1 MKKLLLFMLMSFL
14 ALNSFAQA
22 DTTRYWKIKGENSL
36 NFSQISF
43 KNWSAG
49 GENSLSLNL
58 LLDYSANYK
67 KNNISWDNNLI
78 IGYGLTKQGD
88 AKVKKSD
95 DRIDFSSMIGRK
107 ISKHWNVSGFLGF
120 KSQFFKGYKYSEV
133 NGVSIRKD
141 ISDFMAPAYIVT
153 GVGAEYKPFDFFSI
167 LILPATLKMT
177 VVNVDEYAV
186 LFGIDE
192 GDNVKYEFGGSMKAS
207 FNKEII
213 TNVTLKSKLELF
225 SNYTSNAKNIDV
237 LWDVAV
243 HMKINNFL
251 TTNFVVNMIY
261 DDDVETVREDGT
273 ISGARLQYM
282 QLFGLGLTYNF

>member
-1 MKKLLLFMLMSFL
+1 
-14 ALNSFAQA
+14 
-22 DTTRYWKIKGENSL
+22 
-36 NFSQISF
+36 
-43 KNWSAG
+43 
-49 GENSLSLNL
+49 
-58 LLDYSANYK
+58 
-67 KNNISWDNNLI
+67 
-78 IGYGLTKQGD
+78 
-88 AKVKKSD
+88 
-95 DRIDFSSMIGRK
+95 
-107 ISKHWNVSGFLGF
+107 
-120 KSQFFKGYKYSEV
+120 
-133 NGVSIRKD
+133 
-141 ISDFMAPAYIVT
+141 MAPAYIVT

-186 LFGIDE
+186 LFGLDE

>member
-133 NGVSIRKD
+133 NGVSIRND

-186 LFGIDE
+186 LFGLDE

>member
-1 MKKLLLFMLMSFL
+1 MKKLLLFVLMSFI

>member
-1 MKKLLLFMLMSFL
+1 MLMSFL
-14 ALNSFAQA
+14 VLNSFAQA

-107 ISKHWNVSGFLGF
+107 ISKHWNVSGFMGF

-167 LILPATLKMT
+167 LILPVTLKMT

-186 LFGIDE
+186 LFGLDE

-225 SNYTSNAKNIDV
+225 SNYISNAKNIDV

-261 DDDVETVREDGT
+261 DDDVETVEEDGT

>member
-1 MKKLLLFMLMSFL
+1 MKKLLLFVLVSFL

-133 NGVSIRKD
+133 NGVSIRND

-186 LFGIDE
+186 LFGLDE

>member
-1 MKKLLLFMLMSFL
+1 MSFL

-186 LFGIDE
+186 LFGLDE

>member
-1 MKKLLLFMLMSFL
+1 MKKLLLFVLMSFI

-186 LFGIDE
+186 LFGLDE

>member
-1 MKKLLLFMLMSFL
+1 MKKLLLFVLMSFL

-186 LFGIDE
+186 LFGLDE

-237 LWDVAV
+237 LWDVAI

>member
-186 LFGIDE
+186 LFGLDE